1 MKKYLTTVTTI
12 LHYLF
17 YSLFLLTPLIMN
29 SKTSEIF
36 EFNKMML
43 IYSIVVL
50 ISIFWAIDYL
60 LNKRRSIYKP
70 YYLLLLLIFLI
81 TQLISAYVSI
91 DPHTSIFGYYGR
103 WNGGVLSII
112 AYIILFFVFVQ
123 LFTKKTISRFLS
135 ITLFSS
141 FIVILWGLLAKYDMD
156 FSCLLFTG
164 NLTNACW
171 TDQFKPAERMFAT
184 IGQPNWLGAYLCI
197 NFFIGLYFLMK
208 EYWNEERQWLKVA
221 SYGIYVVLNV
231 LCIYFTKSRSA
242 LLALGIA
249 TMAGGVLIL
258 ARRVRPLYSAL
269 FLILIVSGL
278 LIFSPQS
285 IIKQFQTPAPD
296 NLNVTESFDIR
307 KIVWQGA
314 IDLGLRYPYFGTG
327 VETFAYSYYFTR
339 PAEHNRTSEWD
350 FIYNKAHN
358 EYLNYF
364 ATTGFVGLASYL
376 SLILSTVIIFYITYK
391 KWLKKDAG
399 NIWTSPSFYL
409 FLSYITILVTNFFG
423 FSTSTSQIFFY
434 TIPAILLIDG
444 GSNKKEES
452 TEIPAQKSSSSIV
465 IIAIC
470 SVILVG
476 VWGLIYIFR
485 YYNADLKYNQAKG
498 YIAASEYGNAMIDL
512 HDALKLKN
520 EHVYED
526 KLSSTLAYLAF
537 QSSFDDKKQS
547 ADFIELSK
555 YSNYKSLTAAPYN
568 MLYWKTQARN
578 YYLYYQVT
586 HNVEDLKT
594 GIKAMERAQE
604 LAPTDVQTMYAL
616 AVLYVSAGQEDTKA
630 SEQWKHKART
640 TLVEI
645 FKLKPDYRE
654 AQQLGGEI

>member
-1 MKKYLTTVTTI
+1 MKKYLATVTTI

-17 YSLFLLTPLIMN
+17 YGLFFFTPLVMN
-29 SKTSEIF
+29 SRTSEIF

-43 IYSIVVL
+43 IYVG
-50 ISIFWAIDYL
+50 AILVGTIWVIYYA
-60 LNKRRSIYKP
+60 LNKKQSIYKP
-70 YYLLLLLIFLI
+70 YFLLLLLIFLL
-81 TQLISAYVSI
+81 TQMISAYFSI
-91 DPHTSIFGYYGR
+91 DPHTSVFGYYGR
-103 WNGGVLSII
+103 WNGGVISII
-112 AYIILFFVFVQ
+112 AYIILFFTFVQ
-123 LFTKKTISRFLS
+123 FFRTKSMSRFLS
-135 ITLFSS
+135 ITLLSS

-197 NFFIGLYFLMK
+197 HFFIGLYFLMK
-208 EYWNEERQWLKVA
+208 EYWREERQWLKVVP
-221 SYGIYVVLNV
+221 YGIYVVLNV

-249 TMAGGVLIL
+249 AMIGVALL
-258 ARRVRPLYSAL
+258 VGRRIKPLYSAI
-269 FLILIVSGL
+269 FLVTIGAL
-278 LIFSPQS
+278 LIIISPQS
-285 IIKQFQTPAPD
+285 IVKQFKAPAPD

-307 KIVWQGA
+307 RIVWQGA

-364 ATTGFVGLASYL
+364 ATTGYVGLISYL
-376 SLILSTVIIFYITYK
+376 ALIVSTAVVFYLTYRK
-391 KWLKKDAG
+391 RLRKDTS
-399 NIWTSPSFYL
+399 NIWTSISFYL
-409 FLSYITILVTNFFG
+409 FLSYITILITNFFG

-434 TIPAILLIDG
+434 IIPAMLLIDG
-444 GSNKKEES
+444 GWNTKES
-452 TEIPAQKSSSSIV
+452 AEISHGKSISIAV
-465 IIAIC
+465 SIAIC
-470 SVILVG
+470 IAVLVG
-476 VWGLIYIFR
+476 GWGLVYISR
-485 YYNADLKYNQAKG
+485 YYSADLKYNEAKS
-498 YIAASEYGNAMIDL
+498 YIAASEYGPAMIDL
-512 HDALKLKN
+512 HDALKLKD

-526 KLSSTLAYLAF
+526 KLSSALAYLAF
-537 QSSFDDKKQS
+537 QSSFDDKKRA

-555 YSNYKSLTAAPYN
+555 YSNYKTLTAAPYN

-586 HNVEDLKT
+586 HDIADLHH
-594 GIKAMERAQE
+594 GIEAMEHAQK

-616 AVLYVSAGQEDTKA
+616 AVMYVSGSQEDTKA
-630 SEQWKHKART
+630 AAQWKEKARR